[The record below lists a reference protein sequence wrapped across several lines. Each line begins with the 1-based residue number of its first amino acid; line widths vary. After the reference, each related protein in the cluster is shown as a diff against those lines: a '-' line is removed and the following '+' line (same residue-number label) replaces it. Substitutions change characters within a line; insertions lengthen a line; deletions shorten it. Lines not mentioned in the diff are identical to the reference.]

1 MGDTRV
7 TIGAKG
13 RLVLPAAIRERKGW
27 DVGTEL
33 VAIEGPTGV
42 ALVDRDSLKAALR
55 AQLAGGDV
63 VAELL
68 AERRKDAER
77 DAG

>member
-13 RLVLPAAIRERKGW
+13 RLVLPAAIRERQGW
-27 DVGTEL
+27 VVGTEL
-33 VAIEGPTGV
+33 VAVEGPTGV
-42 ALVDRDSLKAALR
+42 ALVDREQLKATLR
-55 AQLAGGDV
+55 TQLAGGDV

-68 AERRKDAER
+68 ADRRR
-77 DAG
+77 DAQRDGE